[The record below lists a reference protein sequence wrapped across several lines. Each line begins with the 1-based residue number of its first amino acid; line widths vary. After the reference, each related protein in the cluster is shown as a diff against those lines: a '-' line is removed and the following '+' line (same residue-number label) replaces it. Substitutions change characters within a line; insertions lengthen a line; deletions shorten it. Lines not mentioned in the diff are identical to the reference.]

1 MYARIYLWLEKIPFE
16 LRVYLRDGGGGGRGW
31 LKGAFCCCCFFLRR
45 GKEMMLV
52 LEQAAEARCINY
64 RMFRYCFAH
73 YEDS

>member
-1 MYARIYLWLEKIPFE
+1 MVRENSIRTARLFE
-16 LRVYLRDGGGGGRGW
+16 RWGGGGGGVGLRGHSVVVV
-31 LKGAFCCCCFFLRR
+31 FFLRR